1 MTQLEQE
8 VLCIINETI
17 EGCYTGKLSVVVSK
31 PEKECGELDCRPTN
45 DTIYTLYLYLDRWFT
60 PIVLSYEGTEFEFKE
75 FIRQEFKKNKYE
87 KIHFYKI
94 TREPIVLDEETVWDD
109 EQE

>member
-17 EGCYTGKLSVVVSK
+17 DDCYIGKLRVNVIE
-31 PEKECGELDCRPTN
+31 PERTCGDLDCRPLN
-45 DTIYTLYLYLDRWFT
+45 NTIYELYLYLDRWFT
-60 PIVLSYEGTEFEFKE
+60 PVILSYEGTESEFKE

-87 KIHFYKI
+87 RIHFYKI
-94 TREPIVLDEETVWDD
+94 TREPIVLDEETVCDD